1 MNQLIQSK
9 CNACRKGE
17 PTVTA
22 EEMDEFR
29 PQVPDWNIIE
39 VDGVKRLEKVFKFDT
54 FVHALAFTN
63 KIGQLAEEE
72 GHHPALLTEWGK
84 VTVSWWTLAAVK
96 AEVHEQTLRH
106 YERLGLISPARKG
119 NSPHSPRL
127 YSDHDIE
134 RVMHIRGLMRDLG
147 VNLAGVE
154 AILHMKDRME
164 QMQLELEQEMA
175 RIQDQHVAETRRLK
189 DIIERL
195 QRGSSS

>member
-1 MNQLIQSK
+1 MMNV
-9 CNACRKGE
+9 ACLSNWLAVEEPKFTRKQRGASIVSE
-17 PTVTA
+17 R
-22 EEMDEFR
+22 D
-29 PQVPDWNIIE
+29 
-39 VDGVKRLEKVFKFDT
+39 DGAWYVISV
-54 FVHALAFTN
+54 
-63 KIGQLAEEE
+63 
-72 GHHPALLTEWGK
+72 
-84 VTVSWWTLAAVK
+84 AAIK

-127 YSDHDIE
+127 YSDRDIE
-134 RVMHIRGLMRDLG
+134 RVIHIRGLMRDLG